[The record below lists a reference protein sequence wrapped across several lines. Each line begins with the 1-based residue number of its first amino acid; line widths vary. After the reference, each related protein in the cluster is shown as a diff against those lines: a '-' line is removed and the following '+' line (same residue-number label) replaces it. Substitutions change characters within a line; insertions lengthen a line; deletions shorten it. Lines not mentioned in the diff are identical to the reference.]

1 MRKSRIIIL
10 FVILLFVFLP
20 VRAKDTVVTEN
31 GYQIVIR
38 DDAGLLSDS
47 EEKKLIEDMRP
58 ITEYGNVAFVSGSV
72 YNMETSTYAK
82 QVYKQLFGET
92 SGMVFVID
100 MGNRNIWIYSQDD
113 VYKVINRGYANT
125 ITDNVYRYASREE
138 YYACNR
144 TGEELL
150 KKAVE
155 NGQAKSQN
163 PRLDVGLLVS
173 GLWGCI
179 EQVLLKKSNVE
190 YWENGVA
197 FTDAFMELWMKSIFP
212 AA

>member
-1 MRKSRIIIL
+1 MRNPNTEIIPMIKNRTLELLMEKNPDEIGMRDIAKACGITATNIYHYYKDKDSLFQSIGLDSIRALNEKIKESSQKGADYKLKIKNAISTFRDWCFENPRLALLVMQGIKSADDEMPDII
-10 FVILLFVFLP
+10 
-20 VRAKDTVVTEN
+20 
-31 GYQIVIR
+31 
-38 DDAGLLSDS
+38 
-47 EEKKLIEDMRP
+47 
-58 ITEYGNVAFVSGSV
+58 
-72 YNMETSTYAK
+72 
-82 QVYKQLFGET
+82 
-92 SGMVFVID
+92 
-100 MGNRNIWIYSQDD
+100 
-113 VYKVINRGYANT
+113 
-125 ITDNVYRYASREE
+125 EE

-197 FTDAFMELWMKSIFP
+197 FTDAFIELWMKSIFP

>member
-1 MRKSRIIIL
+1 MRNPNTEIIPMIKNRTLELLMEKNPDEIGMRDIAKACGITATNIYHYYKDKDSLFQSIGLDSIRALNEKIKASSQKGADYKLKIKNAISTFRDWCFENPRLALLVMQGIKSADDEMPDII
-10 FVILLFVFLP
+10 
-20 VRAKDTVVTEN
+20 
-31 GYQIVIR
+31 
-38 DDAGLLSDS
+38 
-47 EEKKLIEDMRP
+47 
-58 ITEYGNVAFVSGSV
+58 
-72 YNMETSTYAK
+72 
-82 QVYKQLFGET
+82 
-92 SGMVFVID
+92 
-100 MGNRNIWIYSQDD
+100 
-113 VYKVINRGYANT
+113 
-125 ITDNVYRYASREE
+125 EE